1 MFDFIEQKVKDFGKN
16 KGGGEGKKDEKSS
29 PSTLPFCFSRHD
41 AEPYQYPNLYDEA
54 NEMTQVSTLI
64 YRYE

>member
-16 KGGGEGKKDEKSS
+16 KGGDEGKKDEKSS